1 MPGIPSKPNNIP
13 LASSLP
19 KVSFRKVPPHEAL
32 LFHISPGIIDS
43 HALPFGYNDGS
54 EYVKPHH
61 YIRYVEPIEGDLK
74 KQVEYD
80 MDEQDQEWL
89 DALNYDRRK
98 DGLDTISYE
107 TFEIILDQLEKEWFD
122 LMKRVPPKA
131 RHGAGTDT
139 ARADDDDTDS
149 EDGEDSKCAI
159 CDDGECENSNAI
171 VFCDGCNLAVHQD
184 CYGIP
189 YIPEGQWLCRKCT
202 VSPDRAVSCILCP
215 HEGGAFKQTT
225 TGKWAHLLCAMWIP
239 ETGVSNP
246 VYMEP
251 IDSVERIPKARWK
264 LQCYLCRYR
273 MGACIQCDNRS
284 CFTAFH
290 VTCARKAG
298 LLFRT
303 ERTRVSHHLYDESD
317 GSDDEGAEVL
327 RACCHRHMPVDM
339 RDQFKVDFGRQAA
352 IDDDRSETSYRASPF
367 VSSRTR
373 ELSVESGFGAPL
385 ISVSRRS
392 SIVGS
397 HDGAAATSDARSTS
411 KSARAYKKSFKAG
424 PPLVPAYIANRVL
437 EYITR
442 IHLRK
447 KTTAVQLI
455 ARYWSLKRE
464 ARRGAPLLKRLH
476 LEPWTAS
483 SQNKEQTD
491 AQKLKKLNFLRSIR
505 GDLERVRMLVEQVRK
520 REKEKL
526 RQAQEIRNSLVEPIL
541 FPFHADLRA
550 AIAKFEAVDRYGF
563 FARPVSKVDVP
574 DYYDIVKEPM
584 DWTAI
589 KDKIANKIY
598 ENVQEMRQDV
608 LKIASNA
615 MTYNKADTP
624 YHKAATKILKM
635 IPEVFN
641 ELAAIET
648 SHLRAYQQQL
658 EQQQTDSAQQQDGD
672 NEKKAE
678 AAPQAVDAETQ
689 RQLLDLGL
697 EPPHELVAL
706 LRDYHLMDE
715 EEQTGI
721 RQQAYGTHPMPPTV
735 HVKVEEDGHAEKEA
749 AAGQL
754 SSSRQRQVTPII
766 NLMEDFVHQLYVP
779 PPPPPPPAPVSP
791 PSAAANAATAA
802 SPQKATRAPRKRK
815 TSDTPAREPIERR
828 STRRSAVTQ
837 AESKPED
844 AVVVAT
850 AASSVRNKRQ
860 RAQSSANAA
869 PSGTGP
875 SPDAEADTVKV
886 QATPM
891 SKSLYQPAA
900 KTGEGVQVKDDV
912 GAHDSFLLFNSGW
925 VLPEGSKRH
934 RNAAARPEMIG
945 QRPRKISAPESP
957 APTGPSLAAEQAAS
971 TTPQQQQQRP
981 RSRTA
986 PSSNPRTGTSAPAA
1000 KSKQQ
1005 SSTRRGSRSKKGE
1018 KDEAQTQDATLAG
1031 SSPLTSDD
1039 EAEKSAQAETYGKRK
1054 EMAERRSKRTRE
1066 REVSQLSEAPSEA
1079 VVEDAPATLTRRST
1093 RGRTTSVDPSTSPSA
1108 PKRPRASPKP
1118 ETHYTTAPAAGTK
1131 VWAKVD
1137 TFPHFPAVVVSDES
1151 LIPDEVLKGKPDV
1164 DGMVAVSF
1172 YGGTSKSWGWVSL
1185 AKMVPLL
1192 VDDAEDDRYLK
1203 LAAKKGQ
1210 TKQVR
1215 EAFEEAKS
1223 AA

>member
-19 KVSFRKVPPHEAL
+19 KVSFRKVPPDEAL
-32 LFHISPGIIDS
+32 IFHIPPGIIDA
-43 HALPFGYNDGS
+43 HAVPFGFNDGA
-54 EYVKPHH
+54 EFDKPHH

-89 DALNYDRRK
+89 DALNHERRK

-107 TFEIILDQLEKEWFD
+107 VFEIILDQLEKEWFD

-131 RHGAGTDT
+131 RHGAG
-139 ARADDDDTDS
+139 ADSAAHGADAADS
-149 EDGEDSKCAI
+149 DSDDGEDSKCAI

-225 TGKWAHLLCAMWIP
+225 AGKWAHLLCAMWIP

-303 ERTRVSHHLYDESD
+303 ERTRVSHHLYDDSD
-317 GSDDEGAEVL
+317 NSDDEGAEVL

-339 RDQFKVDFGRQAA
+339 RDQFKIDFGRQGAL
-352 IDDDRSETSYRASPF
+352 DDDRSETSYRASPL
-367 VSSRTR
+367 VSRTR
-373 ELSVESGFGAPL
+373 ELSVESGVGAPL

-392 SIVGS
+392 SLVGS
-397 HDGAAATSDARSTS
+397 HDGGATSSSNAQSTS

-437 EYITR
+437 EYITK

-447 KTTAVQLI
+447 KATAVQLI

-491 AQKLKKLNFLRSIR
+491 AQKGKKLHFLRSIR
-505 GDLERVRMLVEQVRK
+505 ADLERVRMLVEQVRK

-526 RQAQEIRNSLVEPIL
+526 RQAQEIRNSLVEPVL

-550 AIAKFEAVDRYGF
+550 AIAKFEAVDKYGF
-563 FARPVSKVDVP
+563 FAQPVSKMDVP

-584 DWTAI
+584 DWATI
-589 KDKIANKIY
+589 KDKITNKTY
-598 ENVQEMRQDV
+598 DSVEDMRQDV
-608 LKIASNA
+608 LKIAANA

-624 YHKAATKILKM
+624 YHKAASKILRM
-635 IPEVFN
+635 IPDVFK

-648 SHLRAYQQQL
+648 AHLALHQNRSASQNQAN
-658 EQQQTDSAQQQDGD
+658 EGESKDSVTSIDVNGR
-672 NEKKAE
+672 E
-678 AAPQAVDAETQ
+678 
-689 RQLLDLGL
+689 QLLELGL
-697 EPPHELVAL
+697 EPPADLVSL
-706 LRDYHLMDE
+706 LRDYQSMAE
-715 EEQTGI
+715 EEQMEI
-721 RQQAYGTHPMPPTV
+721 RQQAYGKASIPSTV
-735 HVKVEEDGHAEKEA
+735 RVKAEEDSH
-749 AAGQL
+749 AGQEAGP
-754 SSSRQRQVTPII
+754 SANPRKRHVTPVV
-766 NLMEDFVHQLYVP
+766 NLMEDFVHQIYVP
-779 PPPPPPPAPVSP
+779 PPPPASTAPLSP
-791 PSAAANAATAA
+791 TSTSRRRSSTKTSATGASAEKTTTRTA
-802 SPQKATRAPRKRK
+802 RKRK
-815 TSDTPAREPIERR
+815 ASDTQPKEPVERR
-828 STRRSAVTQ
+828 STRRSIAMDAAAEAETQ
-837 AESKPED
+837 QAAAAAAAEASI
-844 AVVVAT
+844 AT
-850 AASSVRNKRQ
+850 PARNKRQ
-860 RAQSSANAA
+860 RAQSSVQA
-869 PSGTGP
+869 S
-875 SPDAEADTVKV
+875 ADT
-886 QATPM
+886 QSAATA
-891 SKSLYQPAA
+891 KSQSPTTSVALQD
-900 KTGEGVQVKDDV
+900 GVQVKGDV
-912 GAHDSFLLFNSGW
+912 GAHDSFLLFNTGW

-957 APTGPSLAAEQAAS
+957 NPSGSGGAAAAEHAS
-971 TTPQQQQQRP
+971 SSTPQQRP
-981 RSRTA
+981 RSRTV
-986 PSSNPRTGTSAPAA
+986 PSSNARFASSASTSRNRN
-1000 KSKQQ
+1000 Q
-1005 SSTRRGSRSKKGE
+1005 SSARKEAPVRSQKEESGE
-1018 KDEAQTQDATLAG
+1018 ANTAA
-1031 SSPLTSDD
+1031 SSPLTTDD
-1039 EAEKSAQAETYGKRK
+1039 EGEEDDTPKISSRL
-1054 EMAERRSKRTRE
+1054 KRTRE
-1066 REVSQLSEAPSEA
+1066 RGTSDLSEGLAEA
-1079 VVEDAPATLTRRST
+1079 AVAESSTAARRRST
-1093 RGRTTSVDPSTSPSA
+1093 RARTSSADASASPSA
-1108 PKRPRASPKP
+1108 SKRPRSTSKTPST
-1118 ETHYTTAPAAGTK
+1118 THEATDYLAHPPAAGTK
-1131 VWAKVD
+1131 VWAKME
-1137 TFPHFPAVVVSDES
+1137 TFPHFPGMVVRDQAEFPEELRQTQPEDDS
-1151 LIPDEVLKGKPDV
+1151 
-1164 DGMVAVSF
+1164 MVAVRF
-1172 YGGTSKSWGWVSL
+1172 FGKQKSWGWIMPNKL
-1185 AKMVPLL
+1185 APLL
-1192 VDDAEDDRYLK
+1192 VEQAEDDKFLK
-1203 LAAKKGQ
+1203 LAAKKGK

-1215 EAFEEAKS
+1215 DAYEEAKNS
-1223 AA
+1223 CFVVTQLRSGG